1 MNEIVVEMKNV
12 KYIYPDGYVAL
23 KNVNLRIF
31 KGERIGILG
40 PNGAGKS
47 TLLMLING
55 LFKPTEG
62 QVYVFGMLTNKS
74 NLHKIRMKV
83 GLVFQDPDDQLF
95 SPTVLDDVAFGL
107 LNMGLSKDEALKKAR
122 EALKIVGLED
132 RENSPPH
139 HLSIG
144 EKKKAAIATI
154 LAMNPEILILDEPT
168 VNLDPKSKTEI
179 VRFINKLYHELN
191 ITLIVTTHDVDMIP
205 MIVDRVYILNKG
217 EIIAEGSVREIF
229 TNFEIMEKANLEP
242 PTIARL
248 FYFINKVYGH
258 NNANLVEPLPLTI
271 EEALEK
277 IKHLMKF

>member
-191 ITLIVTTHDVDMIP
+191 ITL
-205 MIVDRVYILNKG
+205 
-217 EIIAEGSVREIF
+217 
-229 TNFEIMEKANLEP
+229 
-242 PTIARL
+242 
-248 FYFINKVYGH
+248 
-258 NNANLVEPLPLTI
+258 
-271 EEALEK
+271 
-277 IKHLMKF
+277 